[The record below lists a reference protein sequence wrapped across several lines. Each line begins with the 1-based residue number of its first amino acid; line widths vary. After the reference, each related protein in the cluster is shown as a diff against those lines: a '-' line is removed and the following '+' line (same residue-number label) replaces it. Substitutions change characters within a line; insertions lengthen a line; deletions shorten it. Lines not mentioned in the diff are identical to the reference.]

1 MVVVP
6 LDPDATMTSPRY
18 PSRFVAASFAV
29 AIATIASPD
38 QQLVGAQGVD
48 RLRITPVTRT
58 IAVGDSLQL
67 AVQVLDSRGN
77 VLPGAIVRFNA
88 QGGRFQGAVDS
99 LGWVRAGAPGTVPV
113 AVSAMVPGGRPL
125 VEKVEVRITP
135 GPATRVVVT
144 PSVSKML
151 VGQRLRLSA
160 TALSVA
166 GDARD
171 DAIMWATSNAGVAR
185 VADGV
190 VTAVAPGTTSITARS
205 GAAPGTLAT
214 IAVQVIPSAGVTASI
229 TPDRARARQGDVVR
243 FALTV
248 KDARGQTITGLTPA
262 WSFSPGQGTIDEDG
276 AFVGNVPG
284 TYVVTASLGAQTLDA
299 TVTLGARD
307 VRRTSTVVGRLPR
320 NAFYTSEV
328 WAHPDGKHVY
338 LGTTL
343 GGDRIYAID
352 VSNPANPVI
361 TDSIVANSRSM
372 NDLMTTEDGKWMVFT
387 REGAADRKNGIV
399 IASTADPAHP
409 KAVSEFTDG
418 VTAGVHSAFV
428 NTQPKFGTFVYLTNS
443 GTGSLNIIDI
453 NDPLKPK
460 RVAEWRTKETRA
472 GRALHDIDVKDG
484 IAYVS
489 YWSDGLVILDV
500 GNGMKG
506 GSPSNPKLIS
516 NYRYNAEA
524 LYPGATADYGPGF
537 ISGTHTAWRHKNYVY
552 IADEVFPPFAPTGTW
567 DVSSIRAYG
576 RLQVIDVRDIEHPK
590 SVAWYEPEYGG
601 VHNVWAAGD
610 TLYMGAYN
618 GGFHAFDISGELRG
632 DLKAQGRTIVEM
644 LPADTVGVVPNKTM
658 TWGVVVK
665 DGLAYVNDMVT
676 GLWIVRI
683 DPRRVVP

>member
-6 LDPDATMTSPRY
+6 LDPDATMTSPGY
-18 PSRFVAASFAV
+18 PSRLVAALFAV

-135 GPATRVVVT
+135 GPAARVVVT
-144 PSVSKML
+144 PAVSKML

-171 DAIMWATSNAGVAR
+171 DAIAWATSNARVAR
-185 VADGV
+185 VVDGV
-190 VTAVAPGTTSITARS
+190 VTAVAPGTTSITARA
-205 GAAPGTLAT
+205 GAAVGALAT

-229 TPDRARARQGDVVR
+229 TPDRTRARQGDVVR

>member
-1 MVVVP
+1 MHNP
-6 LDPDATMTSPRY
+6 TFA
-18 PSRFVAASFAV
+18 SRITALFALMSLAASLVTHALS
-29 AIATIASPD
+29 AQATP
-38 QQLVGAQGVD
+38 QGVE
-48 RLRITPVTRT
+48 RLRITPAART
-58 IAVGDSLQL
+58 IAVGDSLLLTVQ
-67 AVQVLDSRGN
+67 AVDSRGQ
-77 VLPGAIVRFNA
+77 VVPGAIVRFNA

-99 LGWVRAGAPGTVPV
+99 LGWVRAGAPGTVPI
-113 AVSAMVPGGRPL
+113 AVTAMVPGGRPII
-125 VEKVEVRITP
+125 EKIEVRITP
-135 GPATRVVVT
+135 GAAARVSVT
-144 PSVSKML
+144 PAVSKML
-151 VGQRLRLSA
+151 AGQRLRLAA
-160 TALSVA
+160 TALSAA

-171 DAIMWATSNAGVAR
+171 DAITWTSSNPRVAR
-185 VADGV
+185 VSDGI
-190 VTAVAPGTTSITARS
+190 VTAVSPGSTVITA
-205 GAAPGTLAT
+205 AAGSNTSARTTLNLQVVSAT
-214 IAVQVIPSAGVTASI
+214 GVTATI
-229 TPDRARARQGDVVR
+229 TPDRARARQGDVIR

-248 KDARGQTITGLTPA
+248 KDAGGQTIQGLTPS
-262 WSFSPGQGTIDEDG
+262 WTFSPGQGSIDPDG

-284 TYVVTASLGAQTLDA
+284 TYVVTAALGAQTVDA
-299 TVTLGARD
+299 TVTLGPRD
-307 VRRTSTVVGRLPR
+307 ARRTATVVGRLPR

-328 WAHPDGKHVY
+328 WAHPDGRHVY

-352 VSNPANPVI
+352 VSDPAKPVI
-361 TDSIVANSRSM
+361 TDSIMANSRSM

-428 NTQPKFGTFVYLTNS
+428 YTQPKYGTHVYLTNS

-453 NDPLKPK
+453 NDPMSPK

-506 GSPSNPKLIS
+506 GTPSSPKLIS

-537 ISGTHTAWRHKNYVY
+537 ISGTHTAWRHKNYVF
-552 IADEVFPPFAPTGTW
+552 ISDEVFPPFAPTGTW

-576 RLQVIDVRDIEHPK
+576 RLQVIDVSDIERPK
-590 SVAWYEPEYGG
+590 SVAWYEPEFGG

-610 TLYMGAYN
+610 TLYVGAYN
-618 GGFHAFDISGELRG
+618 GGFHAFDVSGELRG

-644 LPADTVGVVPNKTM
+644 LPADTTGVVPNKTM

-665 DGLAYVNDMVT
+665 NGLAYVNDMVT
-676 GLWIVRI
+676 GLWVVRI